1 MCIVFVVFKCSYSG
15 PFTFAFSKGSIE
27 FGRGVVT
34 DLRKNSR
41 FTAAHWRRNTQQW
54 RKVFINNNNNNNN
67 TKQSLGGRRLLEHK
81 HMGRFNQEDL
91 TDWRVCC
98 FGVEN
103 IKVPSCSHYGPV
115 LLSEAT
121 SPSKTFIL
129 LLKCTNC
136 CNKPAGGPAVTAS
149 PSICWGEPSGYI
161 SYAIKGLSKHCRNK
175 ISII

>member
-1 MCIVFVVFKCSYSG
+1 MLPKIALQCSYSG
-15 PFTFAFSKGSIE
+15 PLTFAFSKGSIE
-27 FGRGVVT
+27 SGRGVVT

-54 RKVFINNNNNNNN
+54 RKLVNNNNNN

-81 HMGRFNQEDL
+81 HMGRFHQEDL

-121 SPSKTFIL
+121 SHSKTFIL

-149 PSICWGEPSGYI
+149 PSICWESR
-161 SYAIKGLSKHCRNK
+161 AVTFHTLSKACPNTAGTK
-175 ISII
+175 DQ